1 MAGLP
6 ARLFTAILLALA
18 LPAVSSKATWYGEN
32 VEPGADIMMMDLR
45 WPWWAE
51 STYSANWNIA
61 SLPPGITA
69 YGGFAG
75 SVATISKDHRPNL
88 AADVQDSF
96 RPGSVWS
103 FWGSN
108 ADGEPVPGRSR
119 FTTHVCLSVHR
130 RRRKWCPVWNL
141 ASHQTESLVHND
153 DAGLATSW

>member
-1 MAGLP
+1 MAGFP

-75 SVATISKDHRPNL
+75 SVATVGKDHRPNL

-108 ADGEPVPGRSR
+108 ADGEPVRVEAASQH
-119 FTTHVCLSVHR
+119 TCCDCLSLHASL
-130 RRRKWCPVWNL
+130 CLML
-141 ASHQTESLVHND
+141 AMTDPTVR
-153 DAGLATSW
+153 